1 MASRR
6 RFGRVRRLP
15 SGRYQ
20 ARYQGPDGV
29 DRPAPSTFATKTD
42 AERWLA
48 RTEVEIHDD
57 HWRDPDLGRASFG
70 EYATAWIKERPGLRP
85 NTVQVY
91 QYMLARHLM
100 PSFGN
105 RAVADI
111 REAHVRRWR
120 GELLDSGASPAT
132 VAKAYR
138 LMKAIMS
145 TAVDDGIVQRNPC
158 RVRGAGQDRSPER
171 PVLSVGEVVALV
183 EVMPERYRALVLLA
197 AFGSLRWGELAALR
211 RCDVDVEHGTIRVE
225 RSLTELAGG
234 GRLFGPPK
242 SAAGKRVVVV
252 PAVIRP
258 ALAHHL
264 ATFTASHPDA
274 LVFTSPTGAPLRD
287 GNFRRRVWRPALTK
301 AGLSETHFHDLRHT
315 GNTLTATAG
324 ASLRE
329 LMDRMGHSSP
339 RAALIYLHGSDAR
352 QRAIADGLNR
362 LVEGELRAGIQG
374 VQSGDGGAI
383 GHVAGT
389 RATVRHR
396 DSARLSG
403 AVRGLTWD
411 FAWWAVLD
419 LNQ

>member
-20 ARYQGPDGV
+20 ARYRGPDAV

-48 RTEVEIHDD
+48 RVEIEIHDD
-57 HWRDPDLGRASFG
+57 HWRDPDLGRVGFA
-70 EYATAWIKERPGLRP
+70 EYAGAWIRERPDLRP

-91 QYMLARHLM
+91 QYVLVRHLQ
-100 PSFGN
+100 PFFGN

-111 REAHVRRWR
+111 REPHVRRWR
-120 GELLDSGASPAT
+120 GELLESRVSAAS

-145 TAVDDGIVQRNPC
+145 TAVDDGIVERNPC

-171 PVLSVGEVVALV
+171 PILSVGEVVALV
-183 EVMPERYRALVLLA
+183 EAMPERYRALVLLA

-211 RCDVDVEHGTIRVE
+211 RCDVDAEHGTVRVE
-225 RSLTELAGG
+225 RSLTELSGG
-234 GRLFGPPK
+234 YLFGPPK

-258 ALAHHL
+258 ALAGHL
-264 ATFTASHPDA
+264 ATFTSSQPDA
-274 LVFTSPTGAPLRD
+274 LVFTSPNGAPMRD
-287 GNFRRRVWRPALTK
+287 GNFRRRVWRPALAR
-301 AGLSETHFHDLRHT
+301 AGLSAIHFHDLRHT
-315 GNTLTATAG
+315 GNTLTAMTG

-352 QRAIADGLNR
+352 QRAIADGLNK
-362 LVEGELRAGIQG
+362 LVEGELQGQAQGSSNKTRRLDRAR
-374 VQSGDGGAI
+374 GG
-383 GHVAGT
+383 H
-389 RATVRHR
+389 
-396 DSARLSG
+396 ARKGGSRKD
-403 AVRGLTWD
+403 AS
-411 FAWWAVLD
+411 
-419 LNQ
+419 

>member
-15 SGRYQ
+15 SGRFQ
-20 ARYQGPDGV
+20 ARYRGPDGV

-42 AERWLA
+42 AEKWLA
-48 RTEVEIHDD
+48 RTESEIHDD
-57 HWRDPDLGRASFG
+57 HWRDPDLGRAGFG
-70 EYATAWIKERPGLRP
+70 EYAAAWIKERAGLRP
-85 NTVQVY
+85 NTVQLY
-91 QYMLARHLM
+91 QYALARLLG
-100 PSFGN
+100 PFFGN

-111 REAHVRRWR
+111 REAHVRCWR
-120 GELLDSGASPAT
+120 GELLNSGASPTT

-138 LMKAIMS
+138 LMKAIMN
-145 TAVDDGIVQRNPC
+145 TAVDEGIVQRNPC

-171 PVLSVGEVVALV
+171 PVRSVGEVVALV

-211 RCDVDVEHGTIRVE
+211 RCDVDVEQGTVQVE

-234 GRLFGPPK
+234 GYLCGPPK

-258 ALAHHL
+258 ALADHI
-264 ATFTASHPDA
+264 ATFTASQPDA
-274 LVFTSPTGAPLRD
+274 LVFTSPTGALLRD
-287 GNFRRRVWRPALTK
+287 GNFRRRVWRPALVK
-301 AGLSETHFHDLRHT
+301 AGLSGTHFHDLRHT
-315 GNTLTATAG
+315 GNTLTATAR

-352 QRAIADGLNR
+352 QRAIADGLSR
-362 LVEGELRAGIQG
+362 LVEGELQGRIQG
-374 VQSGDGGAI
+374 RPKGAPRRDRARGGHASNR
-383 GHVAGT
+383 G
-389 RATVRHR
+389 HR
-396 DSARLSG
+396 DGTSG
-403 AVRGLTWD
+403 AGLH
-411 FAWWAVLD
+411 AG
-419 LNQ
+419 

>member
-1 MASRR
+1 
-6 RFGRVRRLP
+6 
-15 SGRYQ
+15 
-20 ARYQGPDGV
+20 
-29 DRPAPSTFATKTD
+29 
-42 AERWLA
+42 
-48 RTEVEIHDD
+48 
-57 HWRDPDLGRASFG
+57 
-70 EYATAWIKERPGLRP
+70 
-85 NTVQVY
+85 
-91 QYMLARHLM
+91 MLAAHLQ

-138 LMKAIMS
+138 LMKAIMN

-158 RVRGAGQDRSPER
+158 RVWGAGQDRSPER
-171 PVLSVGEVVALV
+171 PVLSVREVIALV

-211 RCDVDVEHGTIRVE
+211 RCDVEAEQGTVRVE

-242 SAAGKRVVVV
+242 SMAGKRMVVV

-264 ATFTASHPDA
+264 ATFTASQADA
-274 LVFTSPTGAPLRD
+274 LVFTSSTGAPLRD
-287 GNFRRRVWRPALTK
+287 GNFRRRVWRPALAE

-315 GNTLTATAG
+315 GNTLSFSTAG
-324 ASLRE
+324 SSLQE

-362 LVEGELRAGIQG
+362 LVEGELRSRVQG
-374 VQSGDGGAI
+374 RPNRGAK
-383 GHVAGT
+383 HD
-389 RATVRHR
+389 RAREER
-396 DSARLSG
+396 
-403 AVRGLTWD
+403 
-411 FAWWAVLD
+411 
-419 LNQ
+419 

>member
-6 RFGRVRRLP
+6 RFGRMRRLP

-20 ARYQGPDGV
+20 ARYRGPDGV
-29 DRPAPSTFATKTD
+29 DRPAPVTFATKTD

-48 RTEVEIHDD
+48 RVEVQIHDD
-57 HWRDPDLGRASFG
+57 HWRDPDLGRVSFA
-70 EYATAWIKERPGLRP
+70 EYAAAWIKERPGLRP

-91 QYMLARHLM
+91 NYVLARHIE
-100 PSFGN
+100 PFFGN

-120 GELLDSGASPAT
+120 GELLDSGVSAASA
-132 VAKAYR
+132 ANGYR
-138 LMKAIMS
+138 LMKAIMN
-145 TAVDDGIVQRNPC
+145 TAVDDGIVSRNPC
-158 RVRGAGQDRSPER
+158 RIRGASQDRSPER
-171 PVLSVGEVVALV
+171 PVLSVGEVVALA
-183 EVMPERYRALVLLA
+183 EVVPARYRTLILLA

-211 RCDVDVEHGTIRVE
+211 RCDVDALHGTVRVE

-234 GRLFGPPK
+234 GYLFGPPK

-258 ALAHHL
+258 ALADHI
-264 ATFTASHPDA
+264 ATYTASQSDA

-287 GNFRRRVWRPALTK
+287 GNFRRRVWRPALAQ
-301 AGLSETHFHDLRHT
+301 AGLPATHFHDLRHT

-352 QRAIADGLNR
+352 QRAIADGLSK
-362 LVEGELRAGIQG
+362 LVEGELRGHLPGNQNQDRRRDRAR
-374 VQSGDGGAI
+374 GGHASK
-383 GHVAGT
+383 GM
-389 RATVRHR
+389 RR
-396 DSARLSG
+396 DEES
-403 AVRGLTWD
+403 
-411 FAWWAVLD
+411 
-419 LNQ
+419 

>member
-20 ARYQGPDGV
+20 ARYRGPDGV
-29 DRPAPSTFATKTD
+29 DYPAPSTFATKSD
-42 AERWLA
+42 AERWLV
-48 RTEVEIHDD
+48 RTEVEIQDD
-57 HWRDPDLGRASFG
+57 HWRDPDLGRVSFG
-70 EYATAWIKERPGLRP
+70 EYAEAWIKERPGLRP

-91 QYMLARHLM
+91 GYVLTRHLL

-120 GELLDSGASPAT
+120 GELLGSGASSAT

-158 RVRGAGQDRSPER
+158 RVRGGGQDRSPER

-211 RCDVDVEHGTIRVE
+211 RCDVDVEQGTIRVE

-234 GRLFGPPK
+234 GYVFGPPK
-242 SAAGKRVVVV
+242 SEAGRRVVVV
-252 PAVIRP
+252 PAVIGP
-258 ALAHHL
+258 VLADHV
-264 ATFTASHPDA
+264 ATFTASSPDS
-274 LVFTSPTGAPLRD
+274 LVFTSPTGVLLRD
-287 GNFRRRVWRPALTK
+287 GNFRRRVWGPALAE
-301 AGLSETHFHDLRHT
+301 AGLSGIHFHDLRHT
-315 GNTLTATAG
+315 GNTLTATTG

-352 QRAIADGLNR
+352 QRVIADGLNR
-362 LVEGELRAGIQG
+362 LVEGELRVRIQRRPEGARWPDRARGGHASNSEHHNNAG
-374 VQSGDGGAI
+374 
-383 GHVAGT
+383 
-389 RATVRHR
+389 
-396 DSARLSG
+396 
-403 AVRGLTWD
+403 
-411 FAWWAVLD
+411 
-419 LNQ
+419 

>member
-1 MASRR
+1 MS
-6 RFGRVRRLP
+6 F
-15 SGRYQ
+15 
-20 ARYQGPDGV
+20 
-29 DRPAPSTFATKTD
+29 D
-42 AERWLA
+42 A
-48 RTEVEIHDD
+48 
-57 HWRDPDLGRASFG
+57 
-70 EYATAWIKERPGLRP
+70 YATAWIKERPGLRP

-91 QYMLARHLM
+91 QYVLARHLV
-100 PSFGN
+100 PFFGN

-120 GELLDSGASPAT
+120 AELLDSGSSPSS
-132 VAKAYR
+132 VVKGYR

-197 AFGSLRWGELAALR
+197 TFGSLRWGELAALR
-211 RCDVDVEHGTIRVE
+211 RCDIEVEQGIVRVE

-234 GRLFGPPK
+234 GRMFGPPK

-258 ALAHHL
+258 ALARHIE
-264 ATFTASHPDA
+264 TFAASQPDA
-274 LVFTSPTGAPLRD
+274 LVFTSPAGAPLHD
-287 GNFRRRVWRPALTK
+287 GNFRRRVWRPALAE

-352 QRAIADGLNR
+352 QRAIADGLSR
-362 LVEGELRAGIQG
+362 LVEGELRGPD
-374 VQSGDGGAI
+374 SRSLKGGASPRS
-383 GHVAGT
+383 GT
-389 RATVRHR
+389 RR
-396 DSARLSG
+396 ARKRRRSS
-403 AVRGLTWD
+403 
-411 FAWWAVLD
+411 
-419 LNQ
+419 